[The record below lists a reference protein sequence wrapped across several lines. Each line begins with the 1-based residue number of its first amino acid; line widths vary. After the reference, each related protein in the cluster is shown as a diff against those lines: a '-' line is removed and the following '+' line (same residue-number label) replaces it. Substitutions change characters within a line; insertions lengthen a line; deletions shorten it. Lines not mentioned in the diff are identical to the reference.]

1 MKNKESDTTLKN
13 LENNTNLP
21 YGINC
26 PPGDSSECS
35 VSESNPNEEIL
46 KSNYELLRVAGETAR
61 FGGWSLNIAENKVVW
76 SDVVAEIHGENPGY
90 APTREEAL
98 NFAAPEWASKIKSV
112 INDSIASGVPF
123 DEELQII
130 NRSKNLVWVRVTGK
144 AVTDREGKIVG
155 LQGSMQDIS
164 ERKKAESSL
173 LESEK
178 RLRELNATKDKFF
191 SIIAHDLRSPFYT
204 IQGFCSILSE
214 QVRAKDY
221 EGVDEY
227 AEIIQKSSQKAMD
240 LLKNLLEWSISQTGR
255 MVFNPENLD
264 IYLLLHETIE
274 LLRDS
279 AKQKSISIEL
289 KAPQEIYFTADKSML
304 SSVLRNLLSNA
315 IKFSRLNGS
324 ITLAVEAKDNE
335 IMFSV
340 RDNGIGMNDAERAK
354 LFRIDEA
361 HATKGTR
368 KEEGTGLGLILCK
381 EFINRHGG
389 KIWVESEP
397 EKGSTFFFTI
407 PGVTE

>member
-1 MKNKESDTTLKN
+1 MKSKESDKALKT
-13 LENNTNLP
+13 LENNTNWP
-21 YGINC
+21 DSINR
-26 PPGDSSECS
+26 PLVGSSDSFVDKNTRS
-35 VSESNPNEEIL
+35 EEIL
-46 KSNYELLRVAGETAR
+46 KSNCELLRVAGEIAR
-61 FGGWSLNIAENKVVW
+61 FGGWSLNLAENRVQW

-90 APTREEAL
+90 TPTREEAL
-98 NFAAPEWASKIKSV
+98 NFAAPGWADKISSV
-112 INDSIASGVPF
+112 VNDCIANGTAF
-123 DEELQII
+123 DEDVQII
-130 NRSKNLVWVRVTGK
+130 NRSKNLVWIRVTGK
-144 AVTDREGKIVG
+144 AVTNQEGEIVG
-155 LQGSMQDIS
+155 LQGSMQDVT
-164 ERKKAESSL
+164 ERKRSDNSL

-264 IYLLLHETIE
+264 VYLLLHETIE

-289 KAPQEIYFTADKSML
+289 HAHQDIYFTADKAML

-324 ITLAVEAKDNE
+324 ITLSAEEKDNE
-335 IMFSV
+335 LLFSV
-340 RDNGIGMNDAERAK
+340 SDNGIGMNDTERAK
-354 LFRIDEA
+354 LFRIDET
-361 HATKGTR
+361 HATKGTK

-381 EFINRHGG
+381 EFITRHGG

-407 PGVTE
+407 PENTA